1 MCPCHG
7 SYILLVRKFR
17 TSEMLDEWSTTS
29 KLSNI
34 KLSHIPDGRYIY
46 IFYFYETRLSA
57 LPVFDVFKSFPVF
70 SWLNFR
76 YWITCQLCQFR
87 CKSKTIYVLLHFFNA
102 LADWCFSWLY
112 LNYHDWVSAR
122 FFPVYFSPWPKKKRH
137 WRKGRQKMFPRTQSK
152 VSAYNIALQ
161 GKMQF

>member
-1 MCPCHG
+1 MSRVLHPTCPK
-7 SYILLVRKFR
+7 I
-17 TSEMLDEWSTTS
+17 
-29 KLSNI
+29 SNFWNVGRV
-34 KLSHIPDGRYIY
+34 KYHIQAVKYQIVPHSRRSIY
-46 IFYFYETRLSA
+46 IFFYFYETRLSA

-87 CKSKTIYVLLHFFNA
+87 CKSKTIYVLLHFFND

-137 WRKGRQKMFPRTQSK
+137 WKKGRQKMFPRTQSK
-152 VSAYNIALQ
+152 VSAYNIVLQ